1 MVIIKIWSTLVPT
14 QPVNIKQGQQ
24 QDRLTT
30 CRCLWW
36 RRHHGYWWDQRI
48 FPGQW
53 KNRGSRRYVSQL
65 SAAQGTDNKRMKTW
79 KFSDNLDLIT
89 ATLEAWYWIG
99 DSMAICWRV
108 IDVWI
113 KAVDLAST
121 LIVKYF
127 FVFLSKLFPI
137 CPTWFVFKVI
147 FLFPLAFGKEGLRR
161 KAEEGGSELWAGAQ
175 PLSHFPFQPRPAL
188 CQPAFQAPFFLTSFL
203 RSPFNSPRNVVCVLQ
218 HNHCQHVRH
227 LEQTT
232 HTHCL
237 FKRCAMHA
245 GFILFNQAGPVCVV

>member
-1 MVIIKIWSTLVPT
+1 MRGPDVLWTVVPPLSMPLLFRETFAPSISRGDFSLFFPGLGRWLVLIIDAIWMPMPSVGEAIDGDYQNLIDVGSNPA
-14 QPVNIKQGQQ
+14 VNIKQGQQ

-108 IDVWI
+108 
-113 KAVDLAST
+113 
-121 LIVKYF
+121 
-127 FVFLSKLFPI
+127 SKLFPI
-137 CPTWFVFKVI
+137 CPIWFVFKVAFI
-147 FLFPLAFGKEGLRR
+147 FPLAFGKEGVRR

-188 CQPAFQAPFFLTSFL
+188 CQPSFQAPFPYQLPALAIQLSQECCL
-203 RSPFNSPRNVVCVLQ
+203 CVA
-218 HNHCQHVRH
+218 
-227 LEQTT
+227 T
-232 HTHCL
+232 
-237 FKRCAMHA
+237 
-245 GFILFNQAGPVCVV
+245 